1 MKGVPDEDKRVALA
15 IREIVA
21 RFVEEANAD
30 SVVVMWTSNSKIGT
44 KAKITTWGNQFAIR
58 DMIKTASDDYCI
70 ERINAIKL
78 KIDKKP
84 KPKDEP

>member
-1 MKGVPDEDKRVALA
+1 MKKPEDIRQAKAV
-15 IREIVA
+15 REIIA
-21 RFVEEANAD
+21 RFVEDANAD
-30 SVVVMWTSNSKIGT
+30 SVVVMWTNINKVST
-44 KAKITTWGNQFAIR
+44 RAKIASWGNQFAVR

-78 KIDKKP
+78 KIDRKP

>member
-1 MKGVPDEDKRVALA
+1 MIDAAHKRELKAMRDLIA
-15 IREIVA
+15 G
-21 RFVEEANAD
+21 FVEQANAD

-44 KAKITTWGNQFAIR
+44 KAKITSWGNQFAIR

>member
-1 MKGVPDEDKRVALA
+1 MTRTPDEDKRAALA
-15 IREIVA
+15 IREIIA
-21 RFVEEANAD
+21 RFVEEAHAD

-70 ERINAIKL
+70 ERINEIKL

>member
-1 MKGVPDEDKRVALA
+1 MSRAPDEDKRVALA
-15 IREIVA
+15 IREIIA
-21 RFVEEANAD
+21 RFIEEANAD
-30 SVVVMWTSNSKIGT
+30 SVVVMWTSNTKIGT
-44 KAKITTWGNQFAIR
+44 KAKISSWGNQFAIR

>member
-1 MKGVPDEDKRVALA
+1 MKRTPDEDKRVTLA
-15 IREIVA
+15 IREIIA
-21 RFVEEANAD
+21 RFIEEANAD

-44 KAKITTWGNQFAIR
+44 KAKISSWGNQFAIR